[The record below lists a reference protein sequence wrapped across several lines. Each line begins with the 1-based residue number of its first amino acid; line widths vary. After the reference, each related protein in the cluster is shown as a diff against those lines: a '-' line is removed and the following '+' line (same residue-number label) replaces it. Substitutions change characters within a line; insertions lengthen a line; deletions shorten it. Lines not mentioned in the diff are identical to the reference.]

1 MYVADEN
8 KNLIRPQYSM
18 KERFRTLLVDDVDL
32 MRITLKK
39 VLEQFPNI
47 DLVGEASDFE
57 SAKKLINDLT
67 PDLVF
72 LDIDLNG
79 LTSIDL
85 LGQVNHS
92 PKIIFITSHPDFAIK
107 AFELNAV
114 DYILKP
120 ISTDRIRKAI
130 ERLTENTPDSSG
142 GSKVSTNDSENE
154 NEERFLADQIILL
167 TFDNRMN
174 FIKIRDINYIEAFGN
189 YTKVYMN
196 DGKLSI
202 TYNSI
207 KNWDSKLP
215 EDVFIQIHRSTIV
228 NLLNVVKIEKW
239 TNDTGRLF
247 LKGIDKPFEISR
259 SYFFAIKKKYKI

>member
-1 MYVADEN
+1 MAKDTIKSVV
-8 KNLIRPQYSM
+8 
-18 KERFRTLLVDDVDL
+18 VDDVDM

-39 VLEQFPNI
+39 VLDGFPNI
-47 DLVGEASDFE
+47 EIVGEASDYE
-57 SAKKLINDLT
+57 SARQVINDT
-67 PDLVF
+67 KPDLVF

-85 LGQVNHS
+85 LNEITCE

-120 ISTDRIRKAI
+120 ISS
-130 ERLTENTPDSSG
+130 ERLKRAIDRVTELGPEGNVGTVMDE
-142 GSKVSTNDSENE
+142 TQ
-154 NEERFLADQIILL
+154 ERFKPDQIILL
-167 TFDNRMN
+167 NFDGKLT
-174 FIKIRDINYIEAFGN
+174 FIKIQDINFIEAFGN
-189 YTKVYMN
+189 YTKIHMN

-207 KNWDSKLP
+207 KNWDNRLP
-215 EDVFIQIHRSTIV
+215 SDVFIQIHRSTIV
-228 NLLNVVKIEKW
+228 NLLNVAKIEKW

-247 LKGIDKPFEISR
+247 LKGIEKPFEISR
-259 SYFFAIKKKYKI
+259 SYFFQIKKKYKV

>member
-1 MYVADEN
+1 MAKDT
-8 KNLIRPQYSM
+8 IRSVV
-18 KERFRTLLVDDVDL
+18 VDDVDM

-39 VLEQFPNI
+39 VLDGFPNI
-47 DLVGEASDFE
+47 EIVGEASDYE
-57 SAKKLINDLT
+57 SARQVINDT
-67 PDLVF
+67 KPDLVF

-85 LGQVNHS
+85 LNEITCD

-120 ISTDRIRKAI
+120 ISADRLRRAI
-130 ERLTENTPDSSG
+130 ERVTELSPEVN
-142 GSKVSTNDSENE
+142 VSTMMDETQ
-154 NEERFLADQIILL
+154 ERFKPDQTILL
-167 TFDNRMN
+167 NFDGKLT
-174 FIKIRDINYIEAFGN
+174 FIKVQDINFIEAFGN
-189 YTKVYMN
+189 YTKIHMN

-207 KNWDSKLP
+207 KNWDNRLP
-215 EDVFIQIHRSTIV
+215 SDVFIQIHRSTIV
-228 NLLNVVKIEKW
+228 NLLNVGKIEKW

-247 LKGIDKPFEISR
+247 LKGIEKPFEISR
-259 SYFFAIKKKYKI
+259 SYFFQIKKKYKV